1 MAIAIALGGYILF
14 EITLGVIASAEDRET
29 EWLKRVG
36 TPARLE
42 LGQTEGGV
50 GILTMVEAV
59 RAMKP
64 GSDITV
70 MFYIDRDGAVAWRA
84 PVSLVNNSMIQ
95 SCNR

>member
-42 LGQTEGGV
+42 LG
-50 GILTMVEAV
+50 
-59 RAMKP
+59 
-64 GSDITV
+64 
-70 MFYIDRDGAVAWRA
+70 
-84 PVSLVNNSMIQ
+84 
-95 SCNR
+95 